1 MTVFAHCQGW
11 AGVPELSQPGPVGRS
26 AVPTFAEVR
35 PSQRWNRFGTSF
47 FLHAGILLLLIKI
60 AVWCPSESAQVVTRS
75 YEPVALVAPTLE
87 QRNTAKPLPPPP
99 PKVPAQIRNRPP
111 VFPEVMFPRME
122 KTAVKPIAAP
132 EAPKIVAANMPPELP
147 KLPVPKKIT
156 EGLFDAV
163 SSAKP
168 ASKASAHE
176 VETGEFA
183 IAAVGAS
190 KPNIDR
196 KLTASA
202 GSFDLPTGNETATSS
217 KSKQAVIASAGFGDQ
232 APRSNSG
239 ERSVRS
245 AVTTVGFSEV
255 ATAEVT
261 SKHARV
267 SDTTPVEILFKPKP
281 VYTAE
286 ARQLHIEG
294 EVLLD
299 VMFAASGDARVLR
312 VVRGLGHGL
321 DEAAETAGQR
331 IRFEPAKKD
340 GRPYD
345 SDALVHIVFQLAE

>member
-1 MTVFAHCQGW
+1 M
-11 AGVPELSQPGPVGRS
+11 

-35 PSQRWNRFGTSF
+35 PSQRWNRFGISF
-47 FLHAGILLLLIKI
+47 FLHAGLLLLLIKI
-60 AVWCPSESAQVVTRS
+60 AVWLPSESAQVVIRS

-87 QRNTAKPLPPPP
+87 KITLKPLPAPS
-99 PKVPAQIRNRPP
+99 PKVMVQIRNQPP
-111 VFPEVMFPRME
+111 VFPAVVVPRME

-132 EAPKIVAANMPPELP
+132 EAPKIIAANMPPELP
-147 KLPVPKKIT
+147 KLPAPKKIT
-156 EGLFDAV
+156 EGLFDAG

-168 ASKASAHE
+168 ASKVPAHE

-183 IAAVGAS
+183 MAAVGAS

-196 KLTASA
+196 KLTGSA
-202 GSFDLPTGNETATSS
+202 GSFDLPAGNENATGLQSR
-217 KSKQAVIASAGFGDQ
+217 QAVVAGAGFADQ

-245 AVTTVGFSEV
+245 AVATAGFSEV

-261 SKHARV
+261 SKRARV
-267 SDTTPVEILFKPKP
+267 ADTTPVEILFKPKP
-281 VYTAE
+281 AYTAE

-321 DEAAETAGQR
+321 DEAAEIAGQK
-331 IRFEPAKKD
+331 IRFEPAKRD

>member
-1 MTVFAHCQGW
+1 MTVFADCRRW
-11 AGVPELSQPGPVGRS
+11 ADVPELSQPGPVGTG
-26 AVPTFAEVR
+26 AAPTFAEVR
-35 PSQRWNRFGTSF
+35 PSQRWNRFGISF
-47 FLHAGILLLLIKI
+47 FLHAGLLLVLIKI
-60 AVWCPSESAQVVTRS
+60 AVWLPSESAQVVTHS

-87 QRNTAKPLPPPP
+87 KRITLKPLPAPP
-99 PKVPAQIRNRPP
+99 PKVMAQIRNQPP
-111 VFPEVMFPRME
+111 VFPAVIVPRIE
-122 KTAVKPIAAP
+122 KTVVKSVSVP
-132 EAPKIVAANMPPELP
+132 EAPKFVANNVPPELP
-147 KLPVPKKIT
+147 KLPVPKKIM
-156 EGLFDAV
+156 EGLFDAG

-168 ASKASAHE
+168 ASKAAVHE
-176 VETGEFA
+176 VETGEFT
-183 IAAVGAS
+183 IAAAGAS

-196 KLTASA
+196 KLASA
-202 GSFDLPTGNETATSS
+202 GSFDLPAGSENAGSS
-217 KSKQAVIASAGFGDQ
+217 KSKQAVVASTGFADQ

-255 ATAEVT
+255 ATVEVT

-299 VMFAASGDARVLR
+299 VRFAASGDARVLR

-321 DEAAETAGQR
+321 DEAAETAGQK
-331 IRFEPAKKD
+331 IRFEPAKRD